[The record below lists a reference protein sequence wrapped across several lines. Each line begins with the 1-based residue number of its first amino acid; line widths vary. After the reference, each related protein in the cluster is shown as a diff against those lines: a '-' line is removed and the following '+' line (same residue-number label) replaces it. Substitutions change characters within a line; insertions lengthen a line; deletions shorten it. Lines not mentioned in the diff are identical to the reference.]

1 MKLISLN
8 RDNFES
14 KKDWENICKTFHL
27 SNETSEIYFYLKGA
41 GAVQKLVE
49 ALDSNIIT
57 RTSKTL
63 TWENKDET
71 NL

>member
-8 RDNFES
+8 RDSFES

-27 SNETSEIYFYLKGA
+27 SNETSEIYFYPK
-41 GAVQKLVE
+41 
-49 ALDSNIIT
+49 NIIT

-63 TWENKDET
+63 TWENKDENWKT
-71 NL
+71 YNKYEII